1 MELIKEYIVIMLE
14 EDNTETYEYFTN
26 KQKAI
31 DYAKSMLGEYKGV
44 CVKMVDYEENIEE
57 IIWES
62 ENYE

>member
-1 MELIKEYIVIMLE
+1 MDLKREYIVVMVE

-31 DYAKSMLGEYKGV
+31 DYAESMLGEYKGV
-44 CVKMVDYEENIEE
+44 GVLLEDYENETRE

-62 ENYE
+62 EE

>member
-1 MELIKEYIVIMLE
+1 MDLKREYIVVMVE

-44 CVKMVDYEENIEE
+44 GVLLEDYENETRE

-62 ENYE
+62 EE

>member
-1 MELIKEYIVIMLE
+1 MDLKREYIVIMVE

-44 CVKMVDYEENIEE
+44 GVLLEDYENETRE

-62 ENYE
+62 EE